1 MRRMGLPVA
10 TPVGVMAVA
19 GGFPAEDPDADDEVE
34 QEPEERKE
42 GDQVEVL
49 QSVTSGYESGWI
61 L

>member
-1 MRRMGLPVA
+1 MGLPVA
-10 TPVGVMAVA
+10 PPVGVMAVA
-19 GGFPAEDPDADDEVE
+19 GGFPAESPDPDDEVE

>member
-1 MRRMGLPVA
+1 VGLPVSA
-10 TPVGVMAVA
+10 MSVA
-19 GGFPAEDPDADDEVE
+19 GGLPAEDPDPDREVE

-49 QSVTSGYESGWI
+49 QSVTSGYQSGWI

>member
-1 MRRMGLPVA
+1 VGLPVA
-10 TPVGVMAVA
+10 VMAVA
-19 GGFPAEDPDADDEVE
+19 GGLPSEDPDSRGEVE

-49 QSVTSGYESGWI
+49 QSVTSGESGWI

>member
-1 MRRMGLPVA
+1 MGFPVA
-10 TPVGVMAVA
+10 PMAIAVA
-19 GGFPAEDPDADDEVE
+19 TGFPAEDPDPDRQVE

>member
-1 MRRMGLPVA
+1 MDLPVA
-10 TPVGVMAVA
+10 PPVGVMAVA
-19 GGFPAEDPDADDEVE
+19 GGFPAESPDPDDEVE

>member
-1 MRRMGLPVA
+1 
-10 TPVGVMAVA
+10 VGVLAVA
-19 GGFPAEDPDADDEVE
+19 GGLPAEDPDSDGEVE

-42 GDQVEVL
+42 GDQVEEL